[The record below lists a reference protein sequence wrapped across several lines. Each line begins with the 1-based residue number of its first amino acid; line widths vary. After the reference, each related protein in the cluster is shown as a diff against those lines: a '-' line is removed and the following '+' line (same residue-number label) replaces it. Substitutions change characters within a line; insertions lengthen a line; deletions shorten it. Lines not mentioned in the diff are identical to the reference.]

1 MDGRALRGRQG
12 QEVDFQAL
20 VDQLAYLIDEIDML
34 RPVLNEYEDEAFAE
48 RPRPQDLSVKQLYGG
63 IVVVNKRVSQAIDQ
77 HQPDVV
83 AAASL
88 QDSDFEGWNAKALD
102 DILVELRDTR
112 EELVAA
118 LRQNESTLESA
129 AHIANAVVM
138 VDLRCQQQ
146 AAERLFDMQRIG
158 FG

>member
-1 MDGRALRGRQG
+1 MDGRGLRGRRG

-20 VDQLAYLIDEIDML
+20 VDQLEYLIDEIDML

-77 HQPDVV
+77 HQADV
-83 AAASL
+83 AAAAFL

>member
-1 MDGRALRGRQG
+1 MAARGLTYEQLVASVQG
-12 QEVDFQAL
+12 GDFAPL
-20 VDQLAYLIDEIDML
+20 Y
-34 RPVLNEYEDEAFAE
+34 F
-48 RPRPQDLSVKQLYGG
+48 LYGEETFL
-63 IVVVNKRVSQAIDQ
+63 VERVSQAIDQ

-102 DILVELRDTR
+102 DILVELRITR
-112 EELVAA
+112 EELVAV
-118 LRQNESTLESA
+118 LRQNESALGSA
-129 AHIANAVVM
+129 AHVANAVVM

>member
-1 MDGRALRGRQG
+1 MDGRALRGRRG

-34 RPVLNEYEDEAFAE
+34 RPVLDTYEDEAFAE

-102 DILVELRDTR
+102 DILVELRR
-112 EELVAA
+112 SEEHTSELQS
-118 LRQNESTLESA
+118 RG
-129 AHIANAVVM
+129 HIV
-138 VDLRCQQQ
+138 C
-146 AAERLFDMQRIG
+146 RL
-158 FG
+158 